1 MPEQPAARGAPPR
14 TVALLPWGDLIE
26 DFLDSIGVSF
36 EAFATEMTGGW
47 LFGYIDALRTRGIR
61 TVLFCVSARI
71 GQHTNFTHSP
81 TGATIC
87 VLPASRAYRRLRRP
101 VRNPY
106 GWTLE
111 ECIGPVNG
119 SRRLLLGLVKDV
131 LPYLATPPRLLLR
144 EIRRFGCSRIL
155 CQEYE
160 YARFDVCVRL
170 GRMARIPV
178 FATFQGGDWQMSR
191 LERWVRPSSIRS
203 CSGLIVAA
211 GTELVR
217 LRERYPA
224 ANGKTAQI
232 ANPIDPA
239 VYGAV
244 DRETAR
250 AELGIPPATRCAV
263 WHGRVDM
270 HRKGLDVLVD
280 AWERVCRARPAGDLE
295 LLLLGTGSEAG
306 RLRQRLDESRL
317 CNVRW
322 KDEYVQDRT
331 VIARWLRAAD
341 VHVYPSRHEGFPV
354 APLEAMASGLP
365 VIVSDAP
372 GMREIVGREDE
383 CAGLMV
389 PSGDADALATTL
401 LRLLDDEAL
410 CGRMGDNARRRVE
423 TKFSLEAVG
432 AELEAFLFG

>member
-1 MPEQPAARGAPPR
+1 MPERQGARGAPQR
-14 TVALLPWGDLIE
+14 NVALLPWGDLIE
-26 DFLDSIGVSF
+26 DFLDGIGVSF
-36 EAFATEMTGGW
+36 EDFATQMTGGW
-47 LFGYIDALRTRGIR
+47 MFGYIDALRTRGIR
-61 TVLFCVSARI
+61 TVLFCVSARV
-71 GQHTNFTHSP
+71 GQRTDFTHVP

-87 VLPASRAYRRLRRP
+87 VLPASRAYRRFRRP
-101 VRNPY
+101 IWNPY

-111 ECIGPVNG
+111 ECIGPAAG
-119 SRRLLLGLVKDV
+119 PRRLLLGLVKDV

-144 EIRRFGCSRIL
+144 EIHRFGCSRIL

-160 YARFDVCVRL
+160 YARFDVCVLL

-191 LERWVRPSSIRS
+191 LERYVRPSCMRR

-211 GTELVR
+211 ETELVR
-217 LRERYPA
+217 LRERYEA

-232 ANPIDPA
+232 CNPIDSQI
-239 VYGAV
+239 YGAV

-250 AELGIPPATRCAV
+250 SGLAIPPGARCAV

-270 HRKGLDVLVD
+270 HRKGLDVLID
-280 AWERVCRARPAGDLE
+280 AWEQVCRERPAGDLR
-295 LLLLGTGSEAG
+295 LLLLGTGTEAG
-306 RLRQRLDESRL
+306 RLRRRLNESRL
-317 CNVRW
+317 SNVCWR
-322 KDEYVQDRT
+322 DEYVQDRT

-372 GMREIVGREDE
+372 GMREIVGEEDAS
-383 CAGLMV
+383 AGLIV
-389 PSGDADALATTL
+389 PRGDPGALATAL

-410 CGRMGDNARRRVE
+410 RRRMGANARRRVE
-423 TKFSLEAVG
+423 ARFSLEAIG